1 MRVGVSEFVPA
12 RLTQARE
19 SASLTR
25 LELSARLG
33 KSSSSVSRW
42 EKGDSAPEAE
52 ALQAMSLMLGFPVAW
67 FTKPLDDYIK
77 SPVFYRTLA
86 STTRDLRTRAG
97 LRMEW
102 LQDIYFYL
110 STWLDWP
117 VLNLPDIQITDHR
130 ELRATDIANAAAE
143 CRRLWGLGV
152 GPISDLAL
160 AAESAGII
168 CARTVQGNTKMDG
181 LSQWNASAE
190 RAFILLSD
198 DKCNYYRSRFDLAHE
213 IGHIVLHR
221 GIKTFEISHLKD
233 IERQA
238 NYFAA
243 CLLLPE
249 ESISVEVPRYPSLES
264 LLSMKARWNVSV
276 AAIIY
281 RAEKLNILNEE
292 QTLRL
297 RKSYSARGWAKGE
310 PLDTE
315 RPVETIRLLPR
326 AIKTALDANV
336 LTKQQIASDLIIA
349 RREIEQICG
358 LPIGFLKVDPSTLPT
373 AVPRLKGASVGT
385 VVEFK
390 RK

>member
-1 MRVGVSEFVPA
+1 MRVGVSDFIPA

-42 EKGDSAPEAE
+42 EKGESAPEAE
-52 ALQAMSLMLGFPVAW
+52 ALQAMSLMLGFPITW
-67 FTKPLDDYIK
+67 FTKPLGEHEK

-102 LQDIYFYL
+102 LQEIFIYL

-117 VLNLPDIQITDHR
+117 ALNLPDVQITDHR
-130 ELRATDIANAAAE
+130 ELRAADIAKAAAE
-143 CRRLWGLGV
+143 CRRLWGLGL

-160 AAESAGII
+160 AAESAGIV
-168 CARTVQGNTKMDG
+168 CARTFQGNTKMDG
-181 LSQWNASAE
+181 LSQWNESAQ

-221 GIKTFEISHLKD
+221 RIKTFDNLHLKE

-238 NYFAA
+238 NYFAS

-249 ESISVEVPRYPSLES
+249 ESISIEISRYPSLES
-264 LLSMKARWNVSV
+264 LLSMKRRWSVSV

-281 RAEKLNILNEE
+281 RSEKLNLIDEE
-292 QTLRL
+292 QALRL

-310 PLDTE
+310 PLDNE
-315 RPVETIRLLPR
+315 QPVEIIRLLPR
-326 AIKTALDANV
+326 AMKTALEARV
-336 LTKQQIASDLIIA
+336 LTKEQILRDLVIS
-349 RREIEQICG
+349 RKEIEKICG
-358 LPIGFLKVDPSTLPT
+358 LPNDFLSVESIPVSNAIPT
-373 AVPRLKGASVGT
+373 LKGTTTGT
-385 VVEFK
+385 VVKFK
-390 RK
+390 RR